1 MSRIIP
7 GSACVS
13 RAGKRVL
20 AIANFSCDMPRPANL
35 PQRCGLFVAAFELE
49 HHPFDVLVVL
59 VRLEEL
65 QALLRIAPLQ
75 DLDGLLRS
83 APRIHLTLIWHV
95 EIDRVTPG
103 ARPAVIIHALYL

>member
-1 MSRIIP
+1 MRL
-7 GSACVS
+7 ACWQA
-13 RAGKRVL
+13 RPRDREL
-20 AIANFSCDMPRPANL
+20 SCDMPRPANL

-75 DLDGLLRS
+75 DLDGLLTS
-83 APRIHLTLIWHV
+83 APRIHLTLIRHV
-95 EIDRVTPG
+95 EVEG
-103 ARPAVIIHALYL
+103 VAAGKRPTVVLHAIHLPSR

>member
-1 MSRIIP
+1 MRL
-7 GSACVS
+7 ACWQE
-13 RAGKRVL
+13 RPRDREL
-20 AIANFSCDMPRPANL
+20 SCDMPSPTSL
-35 PQRCGLFVAAFELE
+35 PQCCCFFVVAFELE

-75 DLDGLLRS
+75 DLNALLAS
-83 APRIHLTLIWHV
+83 APRIHLTLIRHV

-103 ARPAVIIHALYL
+103 ERPAVILHAIHLPSR